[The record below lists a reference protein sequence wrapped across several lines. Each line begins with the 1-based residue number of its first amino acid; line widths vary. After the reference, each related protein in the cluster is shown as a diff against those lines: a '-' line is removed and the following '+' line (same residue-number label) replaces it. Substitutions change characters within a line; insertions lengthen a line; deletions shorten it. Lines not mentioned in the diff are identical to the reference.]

1 MLSTI
6 EYIPS
11 KTTHDTLCVKVSH
24 TCIFMSVPSLL
35 NIEWLTLVTGER
47 THVTD
52 VYTFKPGMKNPIII
66 NFPMK
71 RSCSE
76 GNLPI
81 NHEN

>member
-6 EYIPS
+6 EYILS
-11 KTTHDTLCVKVSH
+11 KTTHDTLWVKVCH

-35 NIEWLTLVTGER
+35 FIDWLTLVTGER
-47 THVTD
+47 AHVTD
-52 VYTFKPGMKNPIII
+52 VYTFKPGMKYPIIR

-76 GNLPI
+76 GKLSI